1 MALSLVL
8 LLAPHSL
15 TPSLTKLNGWR
26 RRCSALAMVDP
37 TTRFAMNVMDKKI
50 EYSSLGVYRVDSY
63 ECTGRYISETLFAR
77 GTYQYVA
84 NSFGAA
90 NTAI

>member
-1 MALSLVL
+1 
-8 LLAPHSL
+8 
-15 TPSLTKLNGWR
+15 
-26 RRCSALAMVDP
+26 
-37 TTRFAMNVMDKKI
+37 MNVMDKKI

-63 ECTGRYISETLFAR
+63 ECLGRYISETLFAR